1 MVVRKTIRT
10 AHNKG
15 KPNKMDSVE
24 VLGVPY
30 CSVWA
35 AWQALKIGGK
45 PSRHQPFRKKLKDPS
60 NRGQLSHTDQRSG
73 KTYLFRLI
81 PYNPKL

>member
-1 MVVRKTIRT
+1 MRKIIGE

-24 VLGVPY
+24 VGGVSY
-30 CSVWA
+30 RSTWA
-35 AWQALKIGGK
+35 AWQALKIGGN
-45 PSRHQPFRKKLKDPS
+45 RWLHQPFRKKLKDPA
-60 NRGQLSHTDQRSG
+60 NRGQLRYADETTG

-81 PYNPKL
+81 PYDSNL